1 MSEEFD
7 PEELSPDE
15 PDHEAEPDTAK
26 PPWRGPWPKS
36 LADRVREAV
45 AEAPSQVREM
55 VESTIAIS
63 KTCPEDAVSP
73 DQWLEWV
80 AALPWGP
87 LDQPDHVDMD
97 EAARI
102 LNSAHRGDGAVKEV
116 LLDRIMGSW
125 LLGESGSGHR
135 LRPLL
140 LVGPPGTGKSSLA
153 RAVAEAIKMPCVF
166 VSVPTA
172 VHEGVYLVGCSR
184 AYRAAE
190 PGLIMKAV
198 RASGTRRLLIVL
210 DELDKVI
217 SGSSFE
223 GPSTASSLLELLD
236 GQATWTDRYLG
247 VPFDLSDAFFI
258 ATAND
263 LSTIQGPLL
272 DRCDIVEVPGLT
284 EAERLEAARRHVWP
298 KLMEQYGLIEAL
310 FPLEDDALRQMV
322 CDHVAPGEAGLRGVE
337 SRMEA
342 CLQRAIRLGFQGTWP
357 VPISPEL
364 IRECLAVG
372 PGRKRDRR
380 LGFAVPELLSAPV
393 RSEAKQRRSGC
404 EGREP

>member
-1 MSEEFD
+1 MNEEETPQSRSD
-7 PEELSPDE
+7 PV
-15 PDHEAEPDTAK
+15 
-26 PPWRGPWPKS
+26 PWRGPWPKS
-36 LADRVREAV
+36 LADRAREAV

-63 KTCPEDAVSP
+63 KTCSEDAVSP

-87 LDQPDHVDMD
+87 LDQPDPVDMD

-102 LNSAHRGDGAVKEV
+102 LDSAHRGDGAVKEV

-125 LLGESGSGHR
+125 LLGESSSGHR

-140 LVGPPGTGKSSLA
+140 LVGPPGTGKSLLA

-172 VHEGVYLVGCSR
+172 VHEGVYLLGCR

-190 PGLIMKAV
+190 PGVIIQAV

-247 VPFDLSDAFFI
+247 VPFDLSEAFFI
-258 ATAND
+258 ATANE
-263 LSTIQGPLL
+263 LSTIQEPLV

-298 KLMEQYGLIEAL
+298 KLVEQYGLIEAL
-310 FPLEDDALRQMV
+310 FPLEDDALKQVV
-322 CDHVAPGEAGLRGVE
+322 CDHAAIGEAGLRGVE

-342 CLQRAIRLGFQGTWP
+342 CLQRVIRLGFQGTWP

-364 IRECLAVG
+364 IRACLV
-372 PGRKRDRR
+372 PSSGRGGRR
-380 LGFAVPELLSAPV
+380 RMGFAVPDPSPV
-393 RSEAKQRRSGC
+393 VARPGLRRGKPGFGG
-404 EGREP
+404 ERA